1 MSIEINMSVRIN
13 EEQIKDCPCF
23 RSNIT
28 YKEKTYNNVC
38 LIGLL
43 LQNHINEDEVLNKEC
58 YRNFD
63 CLYRNAIIANELAKK
78 YLIEYFEE
86 YSKNQLLENQ
96 VKQLKEELNVQ
107 NENH

>member
-1 MSIEINMSVRIN
+1 MSIEISIKIN
-13 EEQIKDCPCF
+13 EEQIKDCPYF
-23 RSNIT
+23 RNNI
-28 YKEKTYNNVC
+28 C

-78 YLIEYFEE
+78 HLIDYFEE

-96 VKQLKEELNVQ
+96 VKQLKEELNVKD
-107 NENH
+107 ENH

>member
-1 MSIEINMSVRIN
+1 MYIEI
-13 EEQIKDCPCF
+13 QDYKIKDCPYF
-23 RSNIT
+23 KSNIT
-28 YKEKTYNNVC
+28 YKDKTYNNVC

-43 LQNHINEDEVLNKEC
+43 LQNHINEDKVLNKEC

-63 CLYRNAIIANELAKK
+63 CLYRSAIIANGLAKK
-78 YLIEYFEE
+78 HLVDYFEE
-86 YSKNQLLENQ
+86 HSKNQLLENQ

>member
-1 MSIEINMSVRIN
+1 MFIEIRDYK
-13 EEQIKDCPCF
+13 IKDCPYF

-63 CLYRNAIIANELAKK
+63 CLYRSAIIANNLAKK
-78 YLIEYFEE
+78 HLIDYFEE
-86 YSKNQLLENQ
+86 HSKNQLLENQ

>member
-1 MSIEINMSVRIN
+1 MFVE
-13 EEQIKDCPCF
+13 IKDYKIKECPYF
-23 RSNIT
+23 KSNII
-28 YKEKTYNNVC
+28 YKDKTYNNVC

-43 LQNHINEDEVLNKEC
+43 LQNHINEDKVLNKEC

-63 CLYRNAIIANELAKK
+63 CLYRSAIIANELAKK
-78 YLIEYFEE
+78 HLVDYFEE
-86 YSKNQLLENQ
+86 HSKNQLLENQ

>member
-1 MSIEINMSVRIN
+1 MYIEING
-13 EEQIKDCPCF
+13 EQIKDCPYF
-23 RSNIT
+23 KSNIT

-43 LQNHINEDEVLNKEC
+43 LQNHINEDKVLNKEC

-63 CLYRNAIIANELAKK
+63 CLYRNAIIANGLAKK
-78 YLIEYFEE
+78 HLIDYFEE

-96 VKQLKEELNVQ
+96 VKQLKEEN
-107 NENH
+107 

>member
-1 MSIEINMSVRIN
+1 MSIEISIKIN
-13 EEQIKDCPCF
+13 EEQIKDYPYF

-63 CLYRNAIIANELAKK
+63 CLYRNAIIANGLAKK
-78 YLIEYFEE
+78 HLIDYFEE

-96 VKQLKEELNVQ
+96 VKQLKEEN
-107 NENH
+107 